1 MFRRSL
7 KLVAQLKDD
16 TCEST
21 PGSSGELIFKYTGH
35 RLEAMSKFKREDG
48 S

>member
-7 KLVAQLKDD
+7 KLIAQLKDD
-16 TCEST
+16 ACEST
-21 PGSSGELIFKYTGH
+21 PGSSGELIFKCTGH
-35 RLEAMSKFKREDG
+35 RLEAMCKFKREDG